1 MKKRVIIALAL
12 FSSIAGFSQEKKETS
27 EKNVK
32 APEAAKAAFMKAYPS
47 ASKVK
52 WEKEGQD
59 FEVNFMQGKKEMS
72 AVYNASGVLQ
82 ETEEEINVKEL
93 PASVQDYVKAHYKG
107 SISEA
112 TKITKSNGD
121 INYEAEVNKVDVVFD
136 KEGKFIKTEKD

>member
-12 FSSIAGFSQEKKETS
+12 LSSIAGFSQEKKESS
-27 EKNVK
+27 EKKVQ
-32 APEAAKAAFMKAYPS
+32 APEATRAAFMKAYPS

-72 AVYNASGVLQ
+72 AVYNAAGVLQ

-93 PASVQDYVKAHYKG
+93 PASVQEYVKAHYKG

-112 TKITKSNGD
+112 AKVMKSNGEV
-121 INYEAEVNKVDVVFD
+121 NYEAEVNKVDLIFD
-136 KEGKFIKTEKD
+136 KDGKFIKTAKD